1 MRLTPRFDDALLLA
15 TRHHGTQVR
24 KGTGVPYVSHLLAV
38 TALVLEA
45 GGDESEAIGA
55 LLHDAVEDGG
65 GPEMLASIRA
75 EFGDDVAAIVEE
87 NSDSDEQPKPPWRE
101 RKERYL
107 AAIPSKSAPAVLV
120 SIADKL
126 HNARSI
132 LLDYRTVGEL
142 ALVALQARRER
153 AGPLVLPRTA
163 PGLRGTRGPQPG
175 CEGARGRA
183 GTHARRARAARVR
196 NRRWR
201 ATRLTWR
208 SMTRSIYAG
217 SWPLARRATRRR
229 CATGGAS
236 S

>member
-1 MRLTPRFDDALLLA
+1 M
-15 TRHHGTQVR
+15 R
-24 KGTGVPYVSHLLAV
+24 KGTGIPYVAHLLAV

-45 GGDESEAIGA
+45 DGTETEAIGA

-65 GPEMLASIRA
+65 GPEMLEYIRA

-132 LLDYRTVGEL
+132 LLDYRTVGEPL
-142 ALVALQARRER
+142 WSRFKPGESGPVLWYYRGLHQAFAARD
-153 AGPLVLPRTA
+153 GPR
-163 PGLRGTRGPQPG
+163 PG
-175 CEGARGRA
+175 CGRARGRA
-183 GTHARRARAARVR
+183 RANARRARAARVR
-196 NRRWR
+196 NRRRR

-208 SMTRSIYAG
+208 GMTRSIYAG